1 MNKSVF
7 DIRAVLCS
15 MGLRT
20 LRAESTS
27 RVGSTG
33 SRLHLPFKE
42 VAIFL
47 SFFEDKSIL
56 PLQCVKNQERDPRQP
71 DGDSSDNVF
80 KK

>member
-42 VAIFL
+42 FAIFL
-47 SFFEDKSIL
+47 SFFIDKSVL
-56 PLQCVKNQERDPRQP
+56 PLQCVKPRE
-71 DGDSSDNVF
+71 
-80 KK
+80 KA